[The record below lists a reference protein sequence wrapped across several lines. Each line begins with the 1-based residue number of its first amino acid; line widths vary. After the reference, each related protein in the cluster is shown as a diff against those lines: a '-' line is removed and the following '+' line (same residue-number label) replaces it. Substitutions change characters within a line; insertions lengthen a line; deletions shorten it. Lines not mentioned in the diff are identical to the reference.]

1 MTPFEA
7 AVREVVDVAK
17 FVVYSPGAA
26 LFEFG
31 EEALRRMAEG
41 HANRFIGSRSSEEII
56 ESDHRYLYETC
67 ELYQFEM

>member
-1 MTPFEA
+1 MAPFEA

-31 EEALRRMAEG
+31 EEALRRMKKR
-41 HANRFIGSRSSEEII
+41 HSNRFMDFPSSKELI
-56 ESDHRYLYETC
+56 ESDH
-67 ELYQFEM
+67 